1 MTMVVVRIGAMTIMK
16 VVFVSDNNFL
26 ITAWSLILLVIMS
39 TSMPKLCA
47 LNQHNPD
54 IRIVR
59 VARAGTLAARQD
71 FVGIRA
77 QLVAAY
83 EADELD
89 VASLA
94 VIAQRIHDFKHVL
107 EAMEVQFDAPLP
119 AGMPGRVVLN
129 ANVDELRGAIED
141 LELIF
146 LATQAAFETGDR
158 EELILDMKLYWERL
172 IDLLVDLRDQL
183 IELG

>member
-1 MTMVVVRIGAMTIMK
+1 MK
-16 VVFVSDNNFL
+16 KLLLGLMLLFVS
-26 ITAWSLILLVIMS
+26 SQ
-39 TSMPKLCA
+39 KLCA

-59 VARAGTLAARQD
+59 VVRADTLAVIHD
-71 FVGIRA
+71 FAGIYA
-77 QLVAAY
+77 QLLAAY
-83 EADELD
+83 GADELD

-94 VIAQRIHDFKHVL
+94 GIAQRVHNLKNVL

-158 EELILDMKLYWERL
+158 EELILDMELYWERL
-172 IDLLVDLRDQL
+172 IDLLTDLRDQL
-183 IELG
+183 IALD